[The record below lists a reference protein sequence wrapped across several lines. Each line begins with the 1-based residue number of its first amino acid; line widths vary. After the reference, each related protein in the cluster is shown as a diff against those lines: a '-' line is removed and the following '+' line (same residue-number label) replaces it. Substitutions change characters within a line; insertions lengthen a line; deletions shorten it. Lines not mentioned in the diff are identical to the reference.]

1 MLVWP
6 AKILFEKTSIH
17 VVISF
22 AVVFGLLVF
31 FNPTSRPLVLKR
43 ESKTFLDS
51 GFHGV
56 DSGFQVPDPDTL
68 SVELR
73 FRILNSN

>member
-31 FNPTSRPLVLKR
+31 LTQHLVPLY
-43 ESKTFLDS
+43 
-51 GFHGV
+51 
-56 DSGFQVPDPDTL
+56 
-68 SVELR
+68 
-73 FRILNSN
+73 